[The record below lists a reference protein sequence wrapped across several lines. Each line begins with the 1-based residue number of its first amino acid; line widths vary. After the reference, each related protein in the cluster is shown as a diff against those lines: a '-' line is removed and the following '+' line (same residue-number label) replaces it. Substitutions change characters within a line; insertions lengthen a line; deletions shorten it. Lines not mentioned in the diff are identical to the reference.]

1 MLADALSLFRLIAA
15 FPLAWAMWGPGREA
29 AILAAFLITL
39 AILSDLADGRIAR
52 WLGTESARGRLLDHG
67 ADFATVSGALFAAS
81 LRGALPLL
89 LPILICVAFLQYVV
103 DSGVVRRERQLRMS
117 RLGKWNGILYFFP
130 VCGDILARLGLG
142 FLACFLR
149 HPRLDDL
156 LNQILEFVGR
166 ILHFAELFLNRL
178 HLLIQVVLAL
188 ALLHLGFN
196 PPTNIFF

>member
-39 AILSDLADGRIAR
+39 AILCDLADGRIAR

-67 ADFATVSGALFAAS
+67 ADFATVSGALVAAS

-130 VCGDILARLGLG
+130 VCGDILARRGLG
-142 FLACFLR
+142 FLAGPVRWLAWILIATTALSLADRLR
-149 HPRLDDL
+149 SYLRTVRDL
-156 LNQILEFVGR
+156 PGAGR
-166 ILHFAELFLNRL
+166 RDRSRR
-178 HLLIQVVLAL
+178 
-188 ALLHLGFN
+188 
-196 PPTNIFF
+196 